1 MKTRRRF
8 GQHFLRDREVVGELI
23 HRIAPRSGETLLEI
37 GPGDGALTE
46 HLLQSG
52 AAVTAVEID
61 RDLADGLLRRFQTTF
76 AGQFKLIVGD
86 VLKED
91 LEELLKSGMRTVGN
105 LPYNISAPLLLKLS
119 QTRSREMWLMMQKEV
134 ASRLCA
140 SPGDSDYG
148 RLTVSA
154 RLNYAAHAEMQ
165 VPPSAFS
172 PPPKVDSTVL
182 RLARRDSPLS
192 PPPLLPALLSAAF
205 QSRRKTLS
213 NGLAAFNVDWQKADI
228 APTRRPQTLS
238 PEEFIRLSQ
247 NAAPKQ

>member
-1 MKTRRRF
+1 MRRRF

-23 HRIAPRSGETLLEI
+23 RRIAPRSGETLLEI

-154 RLNYAAHAEMQ
+154 RLNYSARAEMQ
-165 VPPSAFS
+165 VPPDAFS

-182 RLARRDSPLS
+182 RLTRRDSPLP

-213 NGLAAFNVDWQKADI
+213 NGLAAFNVDWQSADI

>member
-1 MKTRRRF
+1 M
-8 GQHFLRDREVVGELI
+8 RDREVVGELI
-23 HRIAPRSGETLLEI
+23 RRIATRSGETLLEI

-52 AAVTAVEID
+52 AVVTAVEID

-182 RLARRDSPLS
+182 RLTRRDSPLL

-228 APTRRPQTLS
+228 SPTRRPQTLS

>member
-1 MKTRRRF
+1 M
-8 GQHFLRDREVVGELI
+8 RDREVVGELI
-23 HRIAPRSGETLLEI
+23 RRIAPRSGETLLEI

-154 RLNYAAHAEMQ
+154 RLNYAARAEMQ

-182 RLARRDSPLS
+182 RLTRRDSPLS

-213 NGLAAFNVDWQKADI
+213 NGLAAFNVDWQSADI

-247 NAAPKQ
+247 NAEPKQ

>member
-1 MKTRRRF
+1 M
-8 GQHFLRDREVVGELI
+8 RDREVVGELI
-23 HRIAPRSGETLLEI
+23 RRIAPRSGETLLEI

-46 HLLQSG
+46 HLLQAG

-154 RLNYAAHAEMQ
+154 RLNYAARAEMQ

-182 RLARRDSPLS
+182 RLTRRDSPLS

-213 NGLAAFNVDWQKADI
+213 NGLAAFNVDWQSADI

-247 NAAPKQ
+247 NAEPKQ

>member
-1 MKTRRRF
+1 M
-8 GQHFLRDREVVGELI
+8 RDREVVGELI
-23 HRIAPRSGETLLEI
+23 RRIAPRSGETLLEI

-91 LEELLKSGMRTVGN
+91 LEELLKSGMRAVGN

-154 RLNYAAHAEMQ
+154 RLNYAARAEMQ

-182 RLARRDSPLS
+182 RLTRRDSPLS

-247 NAAPKQ
+247 NSASKQ

>member
-1 MKTRRRF
+1 M
-8 GQHFLRDREVVGELI
+8 RDREVVGELI
-23 HRIAPRSGETLLEI
+23 RRIAPRSGETLLEI

-61 RDLADGLLRRFQTTF
+61 RDLADSLLRRFQTTF

-154 RLNYAAHAEMQ
+154 RLNYAARAEMQ

-182 RLARRDSPLS
+182 RLTRRDSPLL

-228 APTRRPQTLS
+228 SPTRRPQTLS

>member
-1 MKTRRRF
+1 M
-8 GQHFLRDREVVGELI
+8 RDREVVGELI
-23 HRIAPRSGETLLEI
+23 RRIAPRSGETLLEI

-46 HLLQSG
+46 HLLQAG
-52 AAVTAVEID
+52 AAVMAVEID

-91 LEELLKSGMRTVGN
+91 LEELLKHGMRAVGN

-154 RLNYAAHAEMQ
+154 RLNYAACAEMQ

-172 PPPKVDSTVL
+172 PPPKVNSTVL
-182 RLARRDSPLS
+182 RLTRRDSPLS
-192 PPPLLPALLSAAF
+192 PPPLLPTLLSAAF

-228 APTRRPQTLS
+228 VPTRRPQTLS

>member
-1 MKTRRRF
+1 MRRRF

-23 HRIAPRSGETLLEI
+23 RRIAPRSGETLLEI

-91 LEELLKSGMRTVGN
+91 LDELLKNGLRTVGN

-119 QTRSREMWLMMQKEV
+119 QTHSREMWLMMQKEV

-154 RLNYAAHAEMQ
+154 RLNYAARAEMQ

-182 RLARRDSPLS
+182 RLTRRDSPLL

-213 NGLAAFNVDWQKADI
+213 NGLAAFHVNWQSADI

-247 NAAPKQ
+247 NATLKQ